1 MTTASIVANTGKLA
15 GKTILITG
23 ASRGFGASLAQKV
36 AADGANVVVLSKTVS
51 KLDKLPGTIYETQEA
66 VIKAGGK
73 CLPIQLDVR
82 DENAVKLAIDQ
93 AVSKFGAID
102 ILVNNASAMYPY
114 RLEKLETKRF
124 HLMNDVILRGTFLM
138 SKYCLPHMKQSSNS
152 DSKHILNISPP
163 ITIESDWF
171 KELGHLAVMKYAV
184 SLSTLAMSRDLTE
197 YGIAVNSLWPKSAFW
212 SGFMSRAGGYT
223 DALKKYCRK
232 PSVMSDA
239 AYLMLCE
246 NSTQFNGNFV
256 FDDDFLQLKGVNDFT
271 PYAEEPGNPIF
282 IDIFVK
288 PEQCT
293 TFEPIVGASEL
304 SANL

>member
-51 KLDKLPGTIYETQEA
+51 KLDKLPGTIYETEEA
-66 VIKAGGK
+66 VLKAGGK

-82 DENAVKLAIDQ
+82 NEDAVRS
-93 AVSKFGAID
+93 AVEQSVAKFGSID

-124 HLMNDVILRGTFLM
+124 HLMTDVILRGTFLM
-138 SKYCLPHMKQSSNS
+138 SKYCLPHMRQSSNTG
-152 DSKHILNISPP
+152 SKHILNISPP
-163 ITIESDWF
+163 ITIEPEWF
-171 KELGHLAVMKYAV
+171 KQLGHLAVMKYAV
-184 SLSTLAMSRDLTE
+184 SLSTLSMSRDLME
-197 YGIAVNSLWPKSAFW
+197 YGIGVNALWPKSAFW
-212 SGFMSRAGGYT
+212 SGFMSRAGGYS

-246 NSTQFNGNFV
+246 DSSKYTGNFV
-256 FDDDFLQLKGVNDFT
+256 FDDDLLESKGVSDFT
-271 PYAEEPGNPIF
+271 PYAEEAGNAIF
-282 IDIFVK
+282 MDIFVK

-293 TFEPIVGASEL
+293 TFEPIVEASEL
-304 SANL
+304 TANL